1 MANAA
6 APSKPV
12 RRSIKAATG
21 KSGQQKRRDE
31 ALQRQQ
37 AARQDFADH
46 ARQLASLAVGS
57 SGGGGGGVGGDQV
70 LLQSTTAGEL
80 IKLVDS

>member
-6 APSKPV
+6 APSKPT
-12 RRSIKAATG
+12 RRSIKAASG
-21 KSGQQKRRDE
+21 KNGQQKRRDE

-57 SGGGGGGVGGDQV
+57 SGGGDQV
-70 LLQSTTAGEL
+70 LLNHASVVTAEL
-80 IKLVDS
+80 IKL

>member
-1 MANAA
+1 MSNAA
-6 APSKPV
+6 APSKPT
-12 RRSIKAATG
+12 RRSIKAASG
-21 KSGQQKRRDE
+21 KNGQQKRREE

-57 SGGGGGGVGGDQV
+57 FGGNGDLV
-70 LLQSTTAGEL
+70 LLH
-80 IKLVDS
+80 